1 MKTIAIFDQPIPGQ
15 SLTGEPKNNP
25 WEQPAEMS
33 SVEDAVAYYIEGM
46 ANQDVIDDLAACCE
60 AGLSL
65 QPIVNTI
72 VSASTMSGIHSV
84 DVGMLVKPVIH
95 EFLKQAIT
103 SMGVEVKDDGKDYQK
118 EAEERELQR
127 FNAIVGSY
135 LSDNPDDGTDPGKRM
150 LSELVEKQPEEED
163 TPEDIPE
170 EKPKGLMAK
179 G

>member
-1 MKTIAIFDQPIPGQ
+1 MKIAIFDQPIPGQ

-25 WEQPAEMS
+25 WEEPAMMS
-33 SVEDAVAYYIEGM
+33 SVEEATMFYINGM
-46 ANQDVIDDLAACCE
+46 ANQEVIDDFAAVCQT
-60 AGLSL
+60 GLSL
-65 QPIVNTI
+65 KPIVDTI
-72 VSASTMSGIHSV
+72 VSSATMNGIHSV
-84 DVGMLVKPVIH
+84 DVGMLVKPIIH

-103 SMGVEVKDDGKDYQK
+103 SMGVEVKDDGRDYQK
-118 EAEERELQR
+118 EAEEKELQR

-135 LSDNPDDGTDPGKRM
+135 LRDNPDDGTDPGKRM